1 VNGELKNL
9 SFDLVLKGV
18 IPANL
23 IAFDANL
30 EIDEKNYR
38 RHIRYIVDTEGVSGI
53 TTNGH
58 AAEISTL
65 TVGEQ
70 ERSLSITVD
79 EVNGK
84 VPVICG
90 IYEDGTHK
98 AIQLAKMA
106 EREGADCLLVF
117 PSAGFDFGS
126 QLRPEMAYRHY
137 AQIAEATNLPIIAF
151 VYPITSGLHIPTDN
165 LVKICND
172 IPNIVAIKE
181 WSNDIFVYE
190 KNYRELKALD
200 KHISVL
206 TSFSKSLFASLCV
219 GADGILSGHGSVIAD
234 IQVQLF
240 NAVQDNNLS
249 LAREIAERLYPLI
262 QVFYAEPFVD
272 MHNRMKE
279 ANVLLGRIDEA
290 HVRPPLQVITQHERE
305 RIRQVITE
313 AKLPIMQNQK

>member
-1 VNGELKNL
+1 M
-9 SFDLVLKGV
+9 SDLVLKGV

-23 IAFDANL
+23 IAFDTNF

-38 RHIRYIVDTEGVSGI
+38 RHLQYLVKTEGVSGI

-58 AAEISTL
+58 AAEVSTL
-65 TVGEQ
+65 TFDEQ
-70 ERSLSITVD
+70 QRSLNITVE
-79 EVNGK
+79 EVAGR

-90 IYEDGTHK
+90 VYEDGTHK

-117 PSAGFDFGS
+117 PSNGLGLGS

-137 AQIAEATNLPIIAF
+137 SLIAEATNLPMIAF
-151 VYPITSGLHIPTDN
+151 VYPVTSELHIPTEN
-165 LVKICND
+165 LLKICSD
-172 IPNIVAIKE
+172 IHNVVAVKE
-181 WSNDIFVYE
+181 WSNDIYVYE
-190 KNYRELKALD
+190 RNYRELKSLD

-206 TSFSKSLFASLCV
+206 TSFSKSLLASLCI

-240 NAVQDNNLS
+240 NAVQNKDLS
-249 LAREIAERLYPLI
+249 LARKIAEKLYPLVR
-262 QVFYAEPFVD
+262 VFYADPFVD

-279 ANVLLGRIDEA
+279 ANVLLGRMDQA
-290 HVRPPLQVITQHERE
+290 VVRPPLQQISDQERE
-305 RIRQVITE
+305 KILQVIK
-313 AKLPIMQNQK
+313 AAQLPAFQEQQ